1 MRLGKCNRH
10 AGNPEGSPAFT
21 TASRVSTSSRCPSGK
36 PWHFESPCLLEH
48 PTHVCI
54 SRPLQPSISTL
65 GHPIHRGIRPG
76 RLLSSREPSVGY
88 SVPSVHWFVTLGWYF
103 SPEGDN
109 KRRVSFEWSPC
120 AWVRYGL
127 RPDPFWACE
136 SAVPQVVLD
145 DASTIPSLIV
155 IHSHLLDGITT
166 SASSLPPFLPSSDPR
181 LPDARQ
187 GKVLSLH
194 HLEGRSFTYKDTQL
208 LSYNDINRS
217 SPVSKTPFRA
227 NGSHTQIAPDPAT
240 PVGKRREIRNLWL

>member
-1 MRLGKCNRH
+1 MNKLTDWIKQHQIVAFFAITFAISWGLWIPFTDALINRG
-10 AGNPEGSPAFT
+10 ADFLFPLLVIATCGPALAAIIV
-21 TASRVSTSSRCPSGK
+21 TA
-36 PWHFESPCLLEH
+36 
-48 PTHVCI
+48 I
-54 SRPLQPSISTL
+54 SNTKKHLPKTRAT
-65 GHPIHRGIRPG
+65 
-76 RLLSSREPSVGY
+76 
-88 SVPSVHWFVTLGWYF
+88 W
-103 SPEGDN
+103 
-109 KRRVSFEWSPC
+109 VSFEWSPC

-194 HLEGRSFTYKDTQL
+194 HLEGRSLHLQGHSVVKVQ
-208 LSYNDINRS
+208 
-217 SPVSKTPFRA
+217 
-227 NGSHTQIAPDPAT
+227 
-240 PVGKRREIRNLWL
+240 